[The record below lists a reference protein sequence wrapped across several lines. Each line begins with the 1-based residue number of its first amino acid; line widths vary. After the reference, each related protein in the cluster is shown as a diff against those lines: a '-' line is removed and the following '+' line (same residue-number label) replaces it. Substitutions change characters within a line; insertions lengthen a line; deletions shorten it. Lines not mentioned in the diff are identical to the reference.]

1 MIAVIDYGA
10 GNLRSVANLL
20 ESMNRPHALANTREA
35 IESASK
41 IILPGVGHFGQMMR
55 SLDDLDI
62 RAALTDRIR
71 SGVPFLG
78 ICLGMQALFE
88 RSAEAPEAAGLGVF
102 SGTIERFPY
111 TARVPQMGWNRVESS
126 PHSRLL
132 QSFPSNS
139 WFYFAHSYY
148 LPECSLTAGVTEYS
162 LRYSSVV
169 ERENIFGV
177 QFHPEKSSDS
187 GRDLLAAFLDL

>member
-20 ESMNRPHALANTREA
+20 ESMDRPYELAATRDA
-35 IESASK
+35 IENASK

-55 SLDDLDI
+55 SLDDLNI
-62 RAALTDRIR
+62 RATLAARIR

-88 RSAEAPEAAGLGVF
+88 RSAEAPEAAGLGIF
-102 SGTIERFPY
+102 QGTIERFPY
-111 TARVPQMGWNRVESS
+111 TARVPQMGWNRVESL

-148 LPECSLTAGVTEYS
+148 LPECVLTAGVTEYS
-162 LRYSSVV
+162 LR
-169 ERENIFGV
+169 
-177 QFHPEKSSDS
+177 
-187 GRDLLAAFLDL
+187 